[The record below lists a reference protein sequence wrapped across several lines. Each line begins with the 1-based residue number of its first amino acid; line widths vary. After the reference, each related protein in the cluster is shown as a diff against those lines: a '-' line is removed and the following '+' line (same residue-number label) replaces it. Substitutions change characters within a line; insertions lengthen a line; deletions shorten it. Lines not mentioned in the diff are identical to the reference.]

1 MSSPL
6 TPEDILT
13 FSSHYSVRMH
23 FMHLFWE
30 LGLFFGLFPFKGTAY
45 GA

>member
-13 FSSHYSVRMH
+13 FSSHYSVHMH

-30 LGLFFGLFPFKGTAY
+30 LGLFRSFSF
-45 GA
+45 